1 MSYLIPSQVS
11 SSSQME
17 VEAAERLLRY
27 LEARGVVIGIFATD
41 RSTSIRKMMKIK
53 FGHVKHEFDVW
64 YVI

>member
-1 MSYLIPSQVS
+1 
-11 SSSQME
+11 ME